1 MSTPVTYRFSF
12 GPWNISEGGDPF
24 GGDVRKVFPHE
35 EKFALYRP
43 LGFNAPASRL
53 KKSCRG
59 AKSKCLS
66 VAQVERYEL

>member
-43 LGFNAPASRL
+43 LGFEGVQFHDDDVVRVWMTSSPTRSRRRPP
-53 KKSCRG
+53 K
-59 AKSKCLS
+59 
-66 VAQVERYEL
+66 

>member
-24 GGDVRKVFPHE
+24 GGEVRKVFPHE

-43 LGFNAPASRL
+43 SASRVCSSMTTTSSRAWMTSSL
-53 KKSCRG
+53 TKS
-59 AKSKCLS
+59 
-66 VAQVERYEL
+66 